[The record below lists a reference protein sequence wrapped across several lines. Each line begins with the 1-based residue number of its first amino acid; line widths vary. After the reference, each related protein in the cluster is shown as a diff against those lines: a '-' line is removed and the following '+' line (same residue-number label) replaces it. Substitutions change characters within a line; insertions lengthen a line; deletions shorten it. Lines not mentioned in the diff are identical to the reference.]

1 VVSGIRSN
9 SEGVKMDFVE
19 GPFGLRFIRI
29 EERQIFLGTD
39 KGGWVHANER
49 PRHRVDLPSYLVLQ
63 SPLTRKQYAEV
74 MGEDDTSEE
83 LKDMITH
90 DDVAEICSRL
100 SEHYDEEIRRPS
112 QSEWE
117 AARELISLPCGW
129 TELLADEATGNHRGA
144 PLDGR
149 PRLNE
154 VDGPL
159 SGHRVSQSAHPTR
172 AGVYARVL
180 TPGDRPLPKVGFRLV
195 ISPKRDDEVKRVP
208 DNANL
213 AMNIRSE
220 LFWTTILGIIPSFTI
235 PILRGFGSYAIDGW
249 ANLLF
254 GGLCAGFVTGA
265 FWRPRRP
272 TWALDPEGEI
282 IHLKD

>member
-1 VVSGIRSN
+1 MAT
-9 SEGVKMDFVE
+9 KE

-29 EERQIFLGTD
+29 EKSSIFLGTD

-49 PRHRVDLPSYLVLQ
+49 PRHRVDLPAYLILE
-63 SPLTRKQYAEV
+63 SPITKSQYAKI
-74 MGEDDTSEE
+74 MGEDDSSDE

-90 DDVAEICSRL
+90 QEISDLCYKL
-100 SEHYDEEIRRPS
+100 SEHFEDEVRRPS
-112 QSEWE
+112 QAEWE
-117 AARELISLPCGW
+117 NARDLISLPCGW

-154 VDGPL
+154 MEGPL

-172 AGVYARVL
+172 AGVYARVV
-180 TPGDRPLPKVGFRLV
+180 TPGDRPLPKVSFRLV
-195 ISPKRDDEVKRVP
+195 VSPKREGEGKRVP
-208 DNANL
+208 VNANL
-213 AMNIRSE
+213 ASNIRSE
-220 LFWTTILGIIPSFTI
+220 LFWTTVLGIIPSFTI

-272 TWALDPEGEI
+272 TWALDSEGEVI
-282 IHLKD
+282 RLKD

>member
-1 VVSGIRSN
+1 
-9 SEGVKMDFVE
+9 
-19 GPFGLRFIRI
+19 
-29 EERQIFLGTD
+29 
-39 KGGWVHANER
+39 
-49 PRHRVDLPSYLVLQ
+49 
-63 SPLTRKQYAEV
+63 
-74 MGEDDTSEE
+74 
-83 LKDMITH
+83 
-90 DDVAEICSRL
+90 
-100 SEHYDEEIRRPS
+100 
-112 QSEWE
+112 
-117 AARELISLPCGW
+117 
-129 TELLADEATGNHRGA
+129 
-144 PLDGR
+144 
-149 PRLNE
+149 
-154 VDGPL
+154 
-159 SGHRVSQSAHPTR
+159 
-172 AGVYARVL
+172 
-180 TPGDRPLPKVGFRLV
+180 LV

-272 TWALDPEGEI
+272 TWALDSEGEI

>member
-1 VVSGIRSN
+1 
-9 SEGVKMDFVE
+9 MDLVE

-49 PRHRVDLPSYLVLQ
+49 PKHRVDLPSYLILD
-63 SPLTRKQYAEV
+63 SPQTKTQYAEI
-74 MGEDDTSEE
+74 MGEEGNSDD

-90 DDVAEICSRL
+90 DEVAELCSKL
-100 SEHYDEEIRRPS
+100 SEYYEDEIRRPS

-117 AARELISLPCGW
+117 AAKDMLTLPCGW

-149 PRLNE
+149 PRLGE

-172 AGVYARVL
+172 SGVYARVV

-195 ISPKRDDEVKRVP
+195 ISPKREGELKRVP
-208 DNANL
+208 NNANL
-213 AMNIRSE
+213 ATNIRSE

-235 PILRGFGSYAIDGW
+235 PILRGFGSYAVDGW

-272 TWALDPEGEI
+272 TWALDSEGNVI
-282 IHLKD
+282 QLKD